1 MDRYNIVD
9 YYDVWS
15 DGEGGWQVNDV
26 ARTNLEIRIPHN
38 DTSTETIL
46 RELQRVCFL
55 RDDITAKDISVSGDC
70 DWLEVS
76 QTNNDY
82 PLCRLERM
90 MNNANRI

>member
-26 ARTNLEIRIPHN
+26 ARTNLEIQIPHN

-55 RDDITAKDISVSGDC
+55 RDGITANDISVSGDC

-82 PLCRLERM
+82 PLCRLEKIS
-90 MNNANRI
+90 NCY